1 MEKLRQLLGHYVTHM
16 RNTADMGLI
25 LGHFH
30 SIENIIMGCKV
41 SVRNI
46 MRKTAFHTDS
56 MDASLLYD
64 SISFQKDTYT

>member
-1 MEKLRQLLGHYVTHM
+1 MW
-16 RNTADMGLI
+16 NTVEMGSI

-56 MDASLLYD
+56 MDAALLYD
-64 SISFQKDTYT
+64 SISSKNILIPEMLPPFCHGIHS

>member
-16 RNTADMGLI
+16 WNTVDMVSI

-30 SIENIIMGCKV
+30 SIENIIMSCKV

-56 MDASLLYD
+56 MDAALRYD